1 MLSLIRRNKVK
12 QLFASQFVLLVL
24 CSFVILLS
32 AGRSTAGA
40 TEISWERG
48 PDISLPRGGYFAAWY
63 KGGLVVAGG
72 TYWKD
77 RKKLWTDQV
86 SFYNPS
92 HAKWEEW
99 PSLPRPIA
107 YGVMAQTNG
116 KLYLIGGT
124 GETNL
129 HRDIYRLDGRNWQR
143 IGEAPAAFLYGSAT
157 VAGGEI
163 YITGGGTSITDATQ
177 VTNQAWAYNPKSG
190 KWRKLPDV
198 PGAPRE
204 LHVSGIVGNYLYV
217 FGGYTQ
223 RAGESPRNL
232 GDAYRYNITRNEW
245 SQIKDTPEPVRAS
258 FGAAVKGGI
267 FMFGGFGTKGLNVVY
282 RYDVRKNDYQAVSK
296 MPLPLMDTKFFFA
309 KGKFYGAAGEDK
321 GGSRFSGLLIG
332 ELKN

>member
-1 MLSLIRRNKVK
+1 VK
-12 QLFASQFVLLVL
+12 QLIAGQFILMMFCPFVLLQV
-24 CSFVILLS
+24 S
-32 AGRSTAGA
+32 GRSTVA

-48 PDISLPRGGYFAAWY
+48 PDISLPRGGYFASWY

-92 HAKWEEW
+92 QGKWEEW
-99 PSLPRPIA
+99 APLPCPIA
-107 YGVMAQTNG
+107 YGVMAQVDG

-124 GETNL
+124 DETNL
-129 HRDIYRLDGRNWQR
+129 HLDVYRLEGRNWQR

-157 VAGGEI
+157 VAGGDI

-177 VTNQAWAYNPKSG
+177 VTSQAWAYNPKSG

-204 LHVSGIVGNYLYV
+204 LHVSGVVGKYLYV

-223 RAGESPRNL
+223 RTGESPRNL
-232 GDAYRYNITRNEW
+232 GDAYRYHIARNEW
-245 SQIKDTPEPVRAS
+245 TQIKDTPEPVRAS
-258 FGAAVKGGI
+258 FGVAVKDGI
-267 FMFGGFGTKGLNVVY
+267 YMFGGFATKGLNVVY
-282 RYDVRKNDYQAVSK
+282 RYDPGKNDYQVISK

-309 KGKFYGAAGEDK
+309 KGRFYGATGEDR